1 MTDLA
6 WTEPEPDAT
15 RPERRGRRCSRHD
28 WTGDPPTCRR
38 CGQAADP
45 VRRRR
50 GRTNRA
56 RGNAIEREIGH
67 RLGLRR
73 VGQFGGADDLRD
85 GLFVAQ
91 VKSGAAFPER
101 LWGWLR
107 AVPTDAGQTRLLVV
121 TDAPGPGRR
130 RRAIVV
136 LDIDDWIALHVP
148 EPER

>member
-1 MTDLA
+1 MTELP
-6 WTEPEPDAT
+6 WIEPEPDAT
-15 RPERRGRRCSRHD
+15 RPERRGRRCARHD
-28 WTGDPPTCRR
+28 WTGDPPSCRR

-45 VRRRR
+45 VLRRR

-73 VGQFGGADDLRD
+73 VGQFGGADDLSAD
-85 GLFVAQ
+85 WMIVQ
-91 VKSGAAFPER
+91 VKSGTSFPER
-101 LWGWLR
+101 IWRWLQALPANAGQVR
-107 AVPTDAGQTRLLVV
+107 AVIM

-136 LDIDDWIALHVP
+136 LDIDDWIALHG
-148 EPER
+148 PER